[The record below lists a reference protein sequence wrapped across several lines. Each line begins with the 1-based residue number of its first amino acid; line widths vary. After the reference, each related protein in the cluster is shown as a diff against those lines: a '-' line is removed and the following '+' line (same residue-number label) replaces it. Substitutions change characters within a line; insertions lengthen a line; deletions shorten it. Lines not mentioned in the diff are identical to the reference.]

1 MTGELRFDPTIH
13 APARFR
19 LCAVLRHVDAV
30 GYGSLLKVLDISGS
44 QLSKTI
50 RSLAEVGYVTVA
62 KGPSDGRD
70 DLRHTTTVRLTEL
83 GRSAYDSH
91 VAALHEI
98 IAQRHSS

>member
-1 MTGELRFDPTIH
+1 MPGDPSFDPTIH

-19 LCAVLRHVDAV
+19 LCAALRPVDSV
-30 GYGSLLKVLDISGS
+30 GYGSLVKVLNISAP
-44 QLSKTI
+44 QLSKAI
-50 RSLAEVGYVTVA
+50 RSLAELGYVTVA

-70 DLRHTTTVRLTEL
+70 DLRHTTTVRLTAL

-98 IAQRHSS
+98 IAQSQTP

>member
-1 MTGELRFDPTIH
+1 MTGEPRFDPTIH

-30 GYGSLLKVLDISGS
+30 GFGSLVNVLSMSES

-50 RSLAEVGYVTVA
+50 RSLAEVGYVMVT
-62 KGPSDGRD
+62 KGPSDRRG

-83 GRSAYDSH
+83 GRSAYDGH

-98 IAQRHSS
+98 IAQRPA

>member
-1 MTGELRFDPTIH
+1 MPVDASFDPRIH

-30 GYGSLLKVLDISGS
+30 GFGSLMKILSISPS

-50 RSLAEVGYVTVA
+50 GSLAEVGYVTVS

-83 GRSAYDSH
+83 GRWAYDGH

-98 IAQRHSS
+98 ITQRQTS

>member
-1 MTGELRFDPTIH
+1 MHRESRFDPTIH

-19 LCAVLRHVDAV
+19 LCAALRHVDAI
-30 GYGSLLKVLDISGS
+30 GYGLLVKVLGISES

-62 KGPSDGRD
+62 KGPSDARG
-70 DLRHTTTVRLTEL
+70 DLRHTTTVRLTLL
-83 GRSAYDSH
+83 GRSAYDGH

-98 IAQRHSS
+98 IAQRPVQ

>member
-1 MTGELRFDPTIH
+1 MPDESSFDPTIH

-19 LCAVLRHVDAV
+19 LSAVLRHVDAV
-30 GYGSLLKVLDISGS
+30 GFGSLVKVLKMSES

-50 RSLAEVGYVTVA
+50 RSLAEVGYVTVT

-98 IAQRHSS
+98 IAQRQVL

>member
-1 MTGELRFDPTIH
+1 MAGKPSLDPTIH

-30 GYGSLLKVLDISGS
+30 GYGSLLKVLEISGP
-44 QLSKTI
+44 QLSKAI
-50 RSLAEVGYVTVA
+50 RSLGEVGYVTVT

-83 GRSAYDSH
+83 GRSAFDRH
-91 VAALHEI
+91 VAALNEI
-98 IAQRHSS
+98 IAQRQVL

>member
-1 MTGELRFDPTIH
+1 MPGESRFDPTIH

-19 LCAVLRHVDAV
+19 LCAALRPVDAL
-30 GYGSLLKVLDISGS
+30 GYSSLVKVLSISES

-50 RSLAEVGYVTVA
+50 RSLAEVGYATVT
-62 KGPSDGRD
+62 KGPSDGRG

-83 GRSAYDSH
+83 GRWAYDGH

-98 IAQRHSS
+98 IEQRQT